1 MRDCSSQIQQARAI
15 RGGAILRARKAIR
28 DAAIVAMT
36 EAGASRR
43 TVARE
48 VGLSCGQVHKIIRR
62 EGGLPVDAAQYRR
75 RASAAELAERDDER
89 AAECGNSFRE
99 AA

>member
-15 RGGAILRARKAIR
+15 KGGAILRARTATR

-48 VGLSCGQVHKIIRR
+48 IGLSCGQVHKIVRR
-62 EGGLPVDAAQYRR
+62 ERGMAVDEAQYRR

-89 AAECGNSFRE
+89 AGAGGMCFRE